1 MNLGIQRNINT
12 SNAFLQ
18 ERKNLWCWCKNYV
31 SLCKQKTPLIS
42 ILWEL
47 YSKEKDKAH
56 VVYCWHF
63 TVKWFYRFW
72 KNELFIEVYIFFH
85 WADIQFL
92 ENILPSLNLINPIC
106 YVYSLTKKMNP
117 ASLNSQHFSI
127 FLSTRKSKSCLY
139 QSSPCNCS
147 IVCARFPI
155 PSNKSIDLLTSW
167 QWSSSN
173 SALALNTNKKFSIS
187 SPKRPFNQVSPFPW
201 AKSAPQNSI

>member
-1 MNLGIQRNINT
+1 MWCIAGISQWSDSIDSEKMNYLLKFIYFSIGQIY
-12 SNAFLQ
+12 S
-18 ERKNLWCWCKNYV
+18 
-31 SLCKQKTPLIS
+31 SLK
-42 ILWEL
+42 
-47 YSKEKDKAH
+47 
-56 VVYCWHF
+56 
-63 TVKWFYRFW
+63 
-72 KNELFIEVYIFFH
+72 IF
-85 WADIQFL
+85 
-92 ENILPSLNLINPIC
+92 LPSLNLINQIC